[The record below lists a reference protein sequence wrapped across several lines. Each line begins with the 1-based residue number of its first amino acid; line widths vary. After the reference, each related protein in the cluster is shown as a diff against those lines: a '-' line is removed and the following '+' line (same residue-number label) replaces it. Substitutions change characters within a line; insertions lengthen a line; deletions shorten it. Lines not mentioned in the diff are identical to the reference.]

1 MNILV
6 DGATVAHDVLA
17 AYYATSSGD
26 GEGQWLKLI
35 FMLSGPAFYFVMW
48 SRYRN
53 AKARHQHERETEAQI
68 TQLTGNDVKI
78 KRITGTS
85 SSSLSGAND
94 RAVRGAR
101 N

>member
-1 MNILV
+1 M
-6 DGATVAHDVLA
+6 TVAHDVVA
-17 AYYATSSGD
+17 AYYSSSSGD
-26 GEGQWLKLI
+26 GEGQWLKLV

-48 SRYRN
+48 ARYRN
-53 AKARHQHERETEAQI
+53 ASARHDHEHETEAQI
-68 TQLTGNDVKI
+68 TQLTGNDQKI

-94 RAVRGAR
+94 SSVRGAR

>member
-1 MNILV
+1 MSILV
-6 DGATVAHDVLA
+6 EAAGAANDVLA
-17 AYYATSSGD
+17 AYSSSSSE
-26 GEGQWLKLI
+26 GEGQWLKLV

-53 AKARHQHERETEAQI
+53 AKARHKHERETEAQI
-68 TQLTGNDVKI
+68 TGLTGNDQKI

-94 RAVRGAR
+94 NSVRGAR